1 MFAELANPILTTLFA
16 TLDQV
21 RKATT
26 SGTGAATAAILNEF
40 LGTDFDSS
48 TIAPAQ
54 GGDEVLARALSVG
67 KAVLG
72 RLEQE
77 FSQGR
82 GGSGTPGGDAAA
94 TFAGYGVN
102 FGIQNAI
109 VCLIASLFPWGH
121 LDEIKELGVE
131 VAQNLGLGRLMRVA
145 LRPLIQT
152 LIATPYQQ
160 ELNVKYSPNLLAL
173 PQLAKAWSSVAWCKT
188 T

>member
-54 GGDEVLARALSVG
+54 GGDEVLALALSVG

-94 TFAGYGVN
+94 TFAG
-102 FGIQNAI
+102 
-109 VCLIASLFPWGH
+109 
-121 LDEIKELGVE
+121 
-131 VAQNLGLGRLMRVA
+131 
-145 LRPLIQT
+145 
-152 LIATPYQQ
+152 
-160 ELNVKYSPNLLAL
+160 
-173 PQLAKAWSSVAWCKT
+173 
-188 T
+188 